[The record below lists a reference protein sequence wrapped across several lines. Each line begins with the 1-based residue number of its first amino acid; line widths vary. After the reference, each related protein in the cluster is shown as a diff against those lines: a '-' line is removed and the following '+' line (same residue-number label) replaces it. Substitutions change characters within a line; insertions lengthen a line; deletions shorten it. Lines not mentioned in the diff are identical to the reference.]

1 MGVSRSEGEDT
12 FRVEPLTAVST
23 SLYRIGHMS
32 PRPNIFQ
39 FLVLVL
45 AIGLTGIAPAC
56 AEQQRVLELSSELN
70 VLLDDPDALSAGLET
85 NADLAREMTELA
97 NDLLPQIAADDPQT
111 RLRVLASTGRF
122 EAALETLYGIRDT
135 RQAETG
141 ESQRFYELQYE
152 LFLESKMRQA
162 AQGATFEM
170 ALRDVLAA
178 LLAGLSH
185 EEAFLASHFASYSVE
200 QGEGYV
206 ASVFARVRE
215 AENFDVTAAS
225 FLLSQYQDHLVFAHV
240 VPVGRELLEQD
251 SHRRYIIEDD
261 VLIETP
267 DGAQLS
273 AIVVRDRAIA
283 EPQPSALVFT
293 IYANEEAN
301 LGEALHAAA
310 HGYVGVL
317 AFARGK
323 RNSPDDIAPYETEAR
338 DVNAVIDWIS
348 RQPWSDG
355 RVGMYGG
362 SYNGFAQW
370 ASTKYLHP
378 ALRTIVPYVAA
389 IPGLGLPMENNI
401 FLNANYGWAFYVT
414 NNRTLDTDTYFQRDR
429 WNALNTNWF
438 QSGRAYREID
448 AVDGQPNPW
457 LQRWLEHPAYDEY
470 WQSMVPFREDYARI
484 DIPVLSI
491 TGYYDDGQVSALH
504 YYNEHY
510 AYNENAEHY
519 LVIGPYDHWS
529 AQGRPRGNLRGYEI
543 DPVSHIDVPEL
554 TFAWLDH
561 VLKGEARPDIVQDRV
576 NFQLMGDNTWQH
588 TGSLADMNARTTR
601 FYLEAGRAD
610 EAASVLSRVRP
621 AETASRVQQIDFAD
635 RESEHNDYYPWPII
649 RETLEESTGLVFVS
663 EAFEQD
669 MVVSGQFSGQLEIQI
684 NKRDVDLGVV
694 LYEMLPDGRLFHLS
708 YYMGRASYA
717 GDMTT
722 RRLLEPGVVERVP
735 LEHTRMTGKRMG
747 AGSRLVVVVD
757 VNMNAFAQVNHGT
770 GADVSDE
777 SIADAAEPLEIRWLN
792 SSYLDIPLM
801 PASELRPN

>member
-1 MGVSRSEGEDT
+1 M
-12 FRVEPLTAVST
+12 L
-23 SLYRIGHMS
+23 
-32 PRPNIFQ
+32 PRPNVFQ
-39 FLVLVL
+39 FVVL
-45 AIGLTGIAPAC
+45 AIGLIGIAPAY
-56 AEQQRVLELSSELN
+56 AEQQGVLELSSELI
-70 VLLDDPDALSAGLET
+70 VLLDDPDALSTDLET
-85 NADLAREMTELA
+85 NVDLAREMTALA
-97 NDLLPQIAADDPQT
+97 NNLLPQLAADDQQT
-111 RLRVLASTGRF
+111 KLRVLASTGRYA
-122 EAALETLYGIRDT
+122 AALETLYDIRDT
-135 RQAETG
+135 REVERG
-141 ESQRFYELQYE
+141 HSQRFFEFQYE
-152 LFLESKMRQA
+152 LFLQSKMRQVA
-162 AQGATFEM
+162 EGTTFEM
-170 ALRDVLAA
+170 ALRDVLAE

-185 EEAFLASHFASYSVE
+185 EEAFLANHFAGYSVE
-200 QGEGYV
+200 QGEDYM
-206 ASVFARVRE
+206 ANVFARVRE
-215 AENFDVTAAS
+215 AENFDVTLAS
-225 FLLSQYQDHLVFAHV
+225 FLVSEYQDHKVFARV

-251 SHRRYIIEDD
+251 NHQRYIIEDD

-267 DGAQLS
+267 DGAHLS
-273 AIVVRDRAIA
+273 AIVVRDRAVT

-293 IYANEEAN
+293 IYASEEGD
-301 LGEALHAAA
+301 LGEALRAAA
-310 HGYVGVL
+310 HGYIGVL

-323 RNSPDDIAPYETEAR
+323 RNSPDNIAPYETEAR

-414 NNRTLDTDTYFQRDR
+414 NNRTLDTETYFQRDR

-470 WQSMVPFREDYARI
+470 WQSMVPFREDYAQI

-529 AQGRPRGNLRGYEI
+529 AQGRPHGNLRGYEI

-554 TFAWLDH
+554 TFDWLDH
-561 VLKGEARPDIVQDRV
+561 VLKNAARPDIVQDRV

-588 TGSLADMNARTTR
+588 AGSLAEMNARTVR
-601 FYLEAGRAD
+601 FYLGAGSDGDAV
-610 EAASVLSRVRP
+610 SVLSRERA
-621 AETASRVQQIDFAD
+621 AETASRIQQIDLAD

-649 RETLEESTGLVFVS
+649 RDTLEDPTGLVFVS

-684 NKRDVDLGVV
+684 NKQDVDLGVV

-708 YYMGRASYA
+708 YYLGRASYA
-717 GDMTT
+717 GDMTA

-735 LEHTRMTGKRMG
+735 LEHTRMTGKRMR

-757 VNMNAFAQVNHGT
+757 VNKNAFAQVNYGT

-777 SIADAAEPLEIRWLN
+777 TIADAAEPLEIHWLN
-792 SSYLDIPLM
+792 SSYLDIPLR
-801 PASELRPN
+801 PASELLSQ